1 MTQRNPYRGCEG
13 TMYVRTFFEAAGYR
27 GYNGIL
33 DWLKNL
39 NVNSIVAS
47 VTTSVMLFL
56 ICNELCIGLVLLS
69 CSGH

>member
-1 MTQRNPYRGCEG
+1 MYNVG
-13 TMYVRTFFEAAGYR
+13 YVRTFFEAAGYR

-56 ICNELCIGLVLLS
+56 IIGLVLLS